1 MFFLLNHRV
10 VVVFKKEDIMADEPI
25 RTSADLTGASI
36 VIKAQEA
43 RNNAAIKKA
52 GGKLTKA
59 QEARALRLANIAV
72 TAHKITPTALEAEL
86 ETKYGTPDAH
96 NIMAEGLTE
105 KQIETGQK
113 LFGFNEL
120 TPPPQTPEWVKCLHT
135 QKGFFNLLLWAGS
148 ILCFIS
154 YALDQASPDNLY
166 LGIVLA
172 AVVIATGIF
181 EYFQEKSSSDLM
193 KKFANMQPPQVTVK
207 RVVDGVG
214 KEISIPARLLTHVST
229 SPFVSMFSFGAAA
242 VAAVVVVCFGS
253 ILFPWRTTIFHRFF
267 SSFFCLQR
275 LIPTC

>member
-1 MFFLLNHRV
+1 
-10 VVVFKKEDIMADEPI
+10 MADEPI

-59 QEARALRLANIAV
+59 QEARAQRLANIAV
-72 TAHKITPTALEAEL
+72 TAHKITPTALEAEI
-86 ETKYGTPDAH
+86 ETKYGTPGAT

-105 KQIETGQK
+105 DQVAKGHE
-113 LFGFNEL
+113 LFKFNEL
-120 TPPPQTPEWVKCLHT
+120 TPPPQTPEWVKCLET

-207 RVVDGVG
+207 RNG
-214 KEISIPARLLTHVST
+214 KETEIPARELTHVST
-229 SPFVSMFSFGAAA
+229 SPFVSMFSFGVVAV
-242 VAAVVVVCFGS
+242 VAALL
-253 ILFPWRTTIFHRFF
+253 LFALNRFF
-267 SSFFCLQR
+267 SLGEQQFSIDFFFSLFFVYSASSYMC
-275 LIPTC
+275 

>member
-113 LFGFNEL
+113 L
-120 TPPPQTPEWVKCLHT
+120 
-135 QKGFFNLLLWAGS
+135 
-148 ILCFIS
+148 
-154 YALDQASPDNLY
+154 
-166 LGIVLA
+166 
-172 AVVIATGIF
+172 
-181 EYFQEKSSSDLM
+181 
-193 KKFANMQPPQVTVK
+193 
-207 RVVDGVG
+207 
-214 KEISIPARLLTHVST
+214 
-229 SPFVSMFSFGAAA
+229 
-242 VAAVVVVCFGS
+242 
-253 ILFPWRTTIFHRFF
+253 
-267 SSFFCLQR
+267 
-275 LIPTC
+275 